1 MSDLLLFLFLSKHM
15 SILNPTDCSMCH
27 TSTSVRDGSNGGM
40 VEWNWWTKT
49 CVWIGFYLWF
59 DWSEGPSY
67 LALRKSGKEVKAG
80 SADMVFSSYM
90 FDSSIKCLLL
100 GILLK
105 IYSSYDSSK
114 DSQCWLSSSSI
125 CSNSSTK
132 LSSVVKLNCVP
143 YSSSI

>member
-1 MSDLLLFLFLSKHM
+1 MSDLLLFLFFSKYM
-15 SILNPTDCSMCH
+15 SILNPTDFSMCH

-49 CVWIGFYLWF
+49 CVWIGF

-67 LALRKSGKEVKAG
+67 LDLRKSGKEVKAG
-80 SADMVFSSYM
+80 SADTVFSNYM
-90 FDSSIKCLLL
+90 FDSSIRCLLF

-105 IYSSYDSSK
+105 ICSSYDSSK
-114 DSQCWLSSSSI
+114 ASQCWLSSTSI